1 MQRLTF
7 WLILSLVTVIPLVS
21 VIAWWLQVPLAKAL
35 AIAAAQM
42 TLTFIFLS
50 LALRSV
56 YEPLQ
61 RLATTLRRGEKPSD
75 LLLQELNELGEAVT
89 EAWQR
94 WQEAFSKLSEERALL
109 RAILHQMQEAV
120 LVTGEHGTVLL
131 ANPEA
136 EKLLSLRPNYKGRRL
151 TELDLPFELLELV
164 QRANRQGSPQ
174 TIEIQVLHPT
184 ERFWDAYAS
193 PLAAGNKRL
202 GTLLV
207 IRDLTELKRLERVQ
221 RDFVANVSHE
231 LRTPIASLR
240 SLAEAM
246 LMGGKDDPEV
256 MERFLNA
263 ISNEAERVGK
273 LLEDLLELARIDSGR
288 RERRFEPVNL
298 DDILA
303 QVLERFE
310 KLAERKGLTVKKQ
323 VTDDLVTLTDPNALA
338 QILSN
343 LIDNAIK
350 YTMQGEISVSVEQ
363 VEAVDGDW
371 VAIHIRDT
379 GIGIPPEHLPRI
391 FERFYRVDKARSR
404 QQGGFGL
411 GLSIAKKLT
420 ELIGGKITVQSEVG
434 KGSTFTVWLPL
445 SKPA

>member
-1 MQRLTF
+1 M
-7 WLILSLVTVIPLVS
+7 
-21 VIAWWLQVPLAKAL
+21 
-35 AIAAAQM
+35 
-42 TLTFIFLS
+42 
-50 LALRSV
+50 
-56 YEPLQ
+56 
-61 RLATTLRRGEKPSD
+61 
-75 LLLQELNELGEAVT
+75 T

-94 WQEAFSKLSEERALL
+94 WQEAFTKLSEERALL
-109 RAILHQMQEAV
+109 SAILHQMQEAV
-120 LVTGEHGTVLL
+120 LVIDEHGTVLF

-136 EKLLSLRPNYKGRRL
+136 EKLLSLHPNYKGRRL

-174 TIEIQVLHPT
+174 TIEVQVIHPT

-193 PLAAGNKRL
+193 PLTAGDKRL

-207 IRDLTELKRLERVQ
+207 IRYLTELKRLERIQ

-263 ISNEAERVGK
+263 IYNEAERAGK
-273 LLEDLLELARIDSGR
+273 VFEDLLELARIDSGR
-288 RERRFEPVNL
+288 ECRFEPVNL
-298 DDILA
+298 GDILA

-323 VTDDLVTLTDPNALA
+323 VTDDLVILTDPDALT

-420 ELIGGKITVQSEVG
+420 ELIGGEITVQSEVG